1 MALTAKQ
8 TKQLLARA
16 RMQRA
21 RVHLGLNGVQPNVIA
36 LMKQAFDGT
45 CVRPTP
51 SDVVRVKVH
60 PTFTGSIEEA
70 AAQLSEASGSQFI
83 KQEGEFLIFWKP
95 SDSDAT

>member
-21 RVHLGLNGVQPNVIA
+21 RVHLGMNGVQPNVIA

-70 AAQLSEASGSQFI
+70 VAQLSEASGSQFI

-95 SDSDAT
+95 NDSDAT